1 MAWKTKNLEVG
12 SSSWIL
18 GQGTIATRSTLLHPE
33 RSTRQPLRGCSCR
46 NQKLY
51 TAIANNSLVRQSRQ
65 AFRCTISLH
74 MKELNPR
81 RIPDA
86 PPPYQLNPS
95 NPLTFVNRENR
106 VPHYQRMFQQGAK
119 QHVRQWNQ
127 TPKSKLMLYPYY
139 VALFGGLAGS
149 MYMMVRLTLGH
160 KTWFGKN

>member
-1 MAWKTKNLEVG
+1 
-12 SSSWIL
+12 
-18 GQGTIATRSTLLHPE
+18 
-33 RSTRQPLRGCSCR
+33 
-46 NQKLY
+46 
-51 TAIANNSLVRQSRQ
+51 
-65 AFRCTISLH
+65 

-86 PPPYQLNPS
+86 PPPYQLNPF